1 MFQAREAHKLP
12 SIQIEEE
19 KILVIT
25 IQDWDREAFQSPNVS
40 R

>member
-1 MFQAREAHKLP
+1 MFQAREAPKLP
-12 SIQIEEE
+12 SIQIEVE

-25 IQDWDREAFQSPNVS
+25 IQDWDREASQSPKVS